1 MRVAIGAI
9 SHETSTFTPVPTT
22 RQDYEERLGGLQRG
36 QQIIDT
42 FADTN
47 TPIGGFIEGAEVHGF
62 ELIPTY
68 FAEPHPSGRTSR
80 ALFDEILGELLA
92 ELRAAG
98 ELDGVL
104 LELHGSM
111 AVERIDDA
119 ESYVLRAVREVV
131 GGVPIL
137 AQLDIHTNMS
147 QEMVDAADVLIGR
160 ETYPEIDM
168 AERGRECADV
178 LVRILTEGLVPIM
191 AVHRIP
197 MIWGMNQVTA
207 HPPMSEAIAELHR
220 IEALP
225 GVVCASIATCYPLA
239 DVPCLGA
246 SVYVVTDGDLDQAQ
260 RLADELGAWIW
271 ERRATWHFPRYTTA
285 KTLDQLGEN
294 PPRPLVL
301 ADRDDNTGGGAPG
314 DSTGVLRTFIERGL
328 QDACV
333 LYIVDPEAVEQC
345 LAAGAGAQIDLQVGA
360 KSSPMQGEP
369 VAMRV
374 HVVAVSR
381 EGRFRYDG
389 PMYAGLEGCM
399 GPSAHIEQD
408 GVHVLLVTRREQPFC
423 TAFART
429 LDLDPRQMSTIAVKS
444 AAHFRAGFESWAGA
458 VHMVAEPCVHSEW
471 NLHFQN
477 IGRRLYPLDADGRH
491 LQDLPAE

>member
-47 TPIGGFIEGAEVHGF
+47 TPIGGFIEGAEVHGL

-111 AVERIDDA
+111 AVEGIDDA
-119 ESYVLRAVREVV
+119 ESYELRAVREVV

-147 QEMVDAADVLIGR
+147 QEMVDAVDVLIGR

-178 LVRILTEGLVPIM
+178 LMRILTEGLVPIM

-197 MIWGMNQVTA
+197 MIWGMNQITA

-225 GVVCASIATCYPLA
+225 GVVLCLHRYLLSPGRCALSGGLRLRRDRWRSASGSVSGRRTGGL
-239 DVPCLGA
+239 DLGA
-246 SVYVVTDGDLDQAQ
+246 ACYVA
-260 RLADELGAWIW
+260 
-271 ERRATWHFPRYTTA
+271 FP
-285 KTLDQLGEN
+285 TLYNGQN
-294 PPRPLVL
+294 PRP
-301 ADRDDNTGGGAPG
+301 AWRESSTASGTG
-314 DSTGVLRTFIERGL
+314 R
-328 QDACV
+328 
-333 LYIVDPEAVEQC
+333 
-345 LAAGAGAQIDLQVGA
+345 
-360 KSSPMQGEP
+360 
-369 VAMRV
+369 
-374 HVVAVSR
+374 SR
-381 EGRFRYDG
+381 
-389 PMYAGLEGCM
+389 
-399 GPSAHIEQD
+399 
-408 GVHVLLVTRREQPFC
+408 
-423 TAFART
+423 
-429 LDLDPRQMSTIAVKS
+429 
-444 AAHFRAGFESWAGA
+444 
-458 VHMVAEPCVHSEW
+458 
-471 NLHFQN
+471 
-477 IGRRLYPLDADGRH
+477 
-491 LQDLPAE
+491 